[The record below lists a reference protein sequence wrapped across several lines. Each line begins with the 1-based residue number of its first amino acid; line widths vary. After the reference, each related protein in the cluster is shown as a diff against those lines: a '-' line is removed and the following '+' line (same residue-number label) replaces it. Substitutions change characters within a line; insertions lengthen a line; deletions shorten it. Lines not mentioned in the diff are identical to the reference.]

1 MRLNRKL
8 AGSIS
13 AIALFAATS
22 AYAAG
27 MFSGWPFAGGT
38 QYPSTLPLTGNE
50 GVAADT
56 QLPSGLNP
64 ASELISVDSLVQGSS
79 VSNNVSGNATLTVTQ
94 MVGGARLTLLLTD
107 AISGATTLTTPTAAA
122 IVAALPTQ
130 SQVVGK
136 SWLWKIVNQA
146 GTGSGVWT
154 ISGGSNVTIT
164 GNATVAVASSR
175 TFLVKVTAVSTPAV
189 TLTDWGN

>member
-1 MRLNRKL
+1 MRRSGRL
-8 AGSIS
+8 AGSIL
-13 AIALFAATS
+13 AITMTVSGAAW
-22 AYAAG
+22 AAG

-50 GVAADT
+50 GLAADT

-79 VSNNVSGNATLTVTQ
+79 VSNNVSTSTTLTATQ
-94 MVGGARLTLLLTD
+94 MVGGAKLTLILTD
-107 AISGATTLTTPTAAA
+107 AISGGTTLTTPTAAA

-136 SWLWKIVNQA
+136 SWIWKIVNQA
-146 GTGSGVWT
+146 GTGGGVWT
-154 ISGGSNVTIT
+154 IAGGSNVTIS
-164 GNATVAVASSR
+164 GNATVAVAGSR

-189 TLTDWGN
+189 TLTDQGN